1 MLPLNIDMDALRSFA
16 AIRDYGSF
24 SRAAE
29 HLGRTPPAISLQM
42 KRLQQSFGVAFFQ
55 RDGRSA
61 VLTPQGELALQY
73 ARRLLELNDDMLE
86 NVKGATASGVLRI
99 GFAQDFVETVLP
111 RVLVRFQAL
120 YPSVQLEVKVG
131 NSTLE
136 SDIAAGRLDVALA
149 LAPATAKGSRNLG
162 HWPLHWVAREGY
174 RERPKEPLPLILF
187 EEPCI
192 YRQHAVEA
200 LGQANRSWRIA
211 MTTPSV
217 GGLWAAV
224 GAGLGVTVRTLKH
237 LPGLALFSPAG
248 LPDLGSV
255 PVSLLSR
262 SKRRADAPHRRLT
275 EIITEE
281 VHAQHA
287 DVRTTSS

>member
-1 MLPLNIDMDALRSFA
+1 MLPLNIDMDALRSFV
-16 AIRDYGSF
+16 AIRDHGGF
-24 SRAAE
+24 SKAAD

-42 KRLQQSFGVAFFQ
+42 KRLQESFGVALFQ
-55 RDGRSA
+55 RNGRLA

-73 ARRLLELNDDMLE
+73 ARRLLEMNDDMLE
-86 NVKGATASGVLRI
+86 NVKGATASGVMRI

-120 YPSVQLEVKVG
+120 YPSIQLEVKVG

-136 SDIAAGRLDVALA
+136 GDIEAGRLDLALA
-149 LAPATAKGSRNLG
+149 LAPATMRGSKNLG
-162 HWPLHWVAREGY
+162 SWPLYWVAKQGF
-174 RERPKEPLPLILF
+174 RERLNEPLPLILF
-187 EEPCI
+187 EQPCI

-200 LGQANRSWRIA
+200 LGRAKRSWRVA

-224 GAGLGVTVRTLKH
+224 GAGLGVTVRTMKH
-237 LPGLALFSPAG
+237 LPGLASFSPAG
-248 LPDLGSV
+248 LPKLGSV

-262 SKRRADAPHRRLT
+262 TKRTDAPRRRLAD
-275 EIITEE
+275 IITEE

-287 DVRTTSS
+287 DMRLTTT

>member
-1 MLPLNIDMDALRSFA
+1 MDALRSFV
-16 AIRDYGSF
+16 AIRDHGSF
-24 SRAAE
+24 SSAAE

-42 KRLQQSFGVAFFQ
+42 KRLQESFGVALFQ
-55 RDGRSA
+55 REGRSA

-73 ARRLLELNDDMLE
+73 ARRLLEVNDDMLE
-86 NVKGATASGVLRI
+86 NVKGATASGVMRI

-120 YPSVQLEVKVG
+120 YPSIQLEVKVG

-136 SDIAAGRLDVALA
+136 NDIQAGHLDVALA
-149 LAPATAKGSRNLG
+149 LAPATASGSRALG
-162 HWPLHWVAREGY
+162 SWKLHWVAKQGF
-174 RERPKEPLPLILF
+174 RERPNEPLPLVLF
-187 EEPCI
+187 EQPCI

-200 LGQANRSWRIA
+200 LGRAKRSWRVA

-224 GAGLGVTVRTLKH
+224 GAGLGVTVRGMKQ
-237 LPGLALFSPAG
+237 LPGLASFSPEG
-248 LPDLGSV
+248 LPELGSV

-262 SKRRADAPHRRLT
+262 TKRADAPRRRLA

-287 DVRTTSS
+287 DVRSKTR

>member
-1 MLPLNIDMDALRSFA
+1 MLPLNIDMGALRSFV
-16 AIRDYGSF
+16 AIRDHGGF
-24 SRAAE
+24 GRAAD

-42 KRLQQSFGVAFFQ
+42 KRLQESFGVALFQ

-86 NVKGATASGVLRI
+86 NVKGATASGVVRI

-120 YPSVQLEVKVG
+120 YPSIRLEVKVG

-136 SDIAAGRLDVALA
+136 NDIEAGRLDVALA
-149 LAPATAKGSRNLG
+149 LAPATARGSRTLG
-162 HWPLHWVAREGY
+162 HWPLHWVAKQGF
-174 RERPKEPLPLILF
+174 RERLNEPLPLILF

-200 LGQANRSWRIA
+200 LGRAKRSWRVA

-224 GAGLGVTVRTLKH
+224 GAGLGVTVRTLKQ
-237 LPGLALFSPAG
+237 LPGLASFSPAG
-248 LPDLGSV
+248 LPELGSV

-262 SKRRADAPHRRLT
+262 TKRADGPRRRLA
-275 EIITEE
+275 EIIAEE

-287 DVRTTSS
+287 DVRSTTA

>member
-1 MLPLNIDMDALRSFA
+1 MLPLNIDMDALRSFV
-16 AIRDYGSF
+16 AIRDYGGF
-24 SRAAE
+24 SKAAD

-42 KRLQQSFGVAFFQ
+42 KRLQESFGVALFQ

-86 NVKGATASGVLRI
+86 NVKGATASGVMKI
-99 GFAQDFVETVLP
+99 GFAQDFVESVLP
-111 RVLVRFQAL
+111 RVLIRFQAL

-136 SDIAAGRLDVALA
+136 SDIEEGHLDLALA
-149 LAPATAKGSRNLG
+149 LAPTTSRGSRSLG
-162 HWPLHWVAREGY
+162 HWPLHWIAKQGF
-174 RERPKEPLPLILF
+174 RERSDEPLPLILF
-187 EEPCI
+187 QEPCL
-192 YRQHAVEA
+192 YRQHAIEA
-200 LGQANRSWRIA
+200 LGRAKRSWRIA

-224 GAGLGVTVRTLKH
+224 GAGLGVTLRTMKH
-237 LPGLALFSPAG
+237 LPGLASFSPAG
-248 LPDLGSV
+248 LPELGSV

-262 SKRRADAPHRRLT
+262 TKRMDAPRRRLAN
-275 EIITEE
+275 IITEE
-281 VHAQHA
+281 VHALHT
-287 DVRTTSS
+287 DVRSKTT

>member
-1 MLPLNIDMDALRSFA
+1 MLPLNVDMDALRSFV
-16 AIRDYGSF
+16 AIRDHGGF
-24 SRAAE
+24 SKAAD
-29 HLGRTPPAISLQM
+29 HLSRTPPAISLQM
-42 KRLQQSFGVAFFQ
+42 KRLQESFGVALFQ

-86 NVKGATASGVLRI
+86 NVKGATASGVVRM

-120 YPSVQLEVKVG
+120 YPSIQLEVKVG
-131 NSTLE
+131 NSTLGN
-136 SDIAAGRLDVALA
+136 DIEAGHLDVALA
-149 LAPATAKGSRNLG
+149 LSPATSKGSRTLG
-162 HWPLHWVAREGY
+162 RLPLHWVAKHGFRE
-174 RERPKEPLPLILF
+174 KLSEPLPLILF

-200 LGQANRSWRIA
+200 LGRANRSWRIA

-224 GAGLGVTVRTLKH
+224 GAGLGVTVRTMKQ
-237 LPGLALFSPAG
+237 LPGLASFSPAG
-248 LPDLGSV
+248 LPELGSV
-255 PVSLLSR
+255 PVSLLSVT
-262 SKRRADAPHRRLT
+262 RRTDVPRRRLA

-281 VHAQHA
+281 VHGQHA
-287 DVRTTSS
+287 DVRSKTA